1 MVRKI
6 LPILL
11 VLWVLPVVGQYD
23 GPRPPK
29 ADVPY
34 LLQADHLIATEVT
47 EAKEE
52 DRKEG
57 QVFVIAG
64 AASPVKTPMAEPI
77 FLFQSDKI
85 QAGSLQLFRL
95 EVNGGNREV
104 NFGNGKKH
112 KNGARPLRLDVKQLG
127 SNLFRIEAYNTLDPG
142 EYSLSP
148 SDSNA
153 AFCFAV
159 Y

>member
-1 MVRKI
+1 MVRKF
-6 LPILL
+6 LPI
-11 VLWVLPVVGQYD
+11 VLAICAGPLAGQYD
-23 GPRPPK
+23 GPKPPK

-34 LLQADHLIATEVT
+34 LLQAGNLIPTEVT
-47 EAKEE
+47 QAKEE

-64 AASPVKTPMAEPI
+64 AASPVRTPMAEPI

-85 QAGSLQLFRL
+85 QASSLQLFRL
-95 EVNGGNREV
+95 DVNGENREV
-104 NFGNGKKH
+104 NFGGGKKR
-112 KNGARPLRLDVKQLG
+112 KGAARPLRLDVKQM
-127 SNLFRIEAYNTLDPG
+127 STNLFRIEAYETLDPG

-153 AFCFAV
+153 AFCFEV

>member
-1 MVRKI
+1 M
-6 LPILL
+6 LL
-11 VLWVLPVVGQYD
+11 ALCALPVVGQYD
-23 GPRPPK
+23 GPKPPK

-34 LLQADHLIATEVT
+34 LLQAGNLIATEVT

-52 DRKEG
+52 DRKDG
-57 QVFVIAG
+57 QVFVIPG

-95 EVNGGNREV
+95 DVNDGNREV
-104 NFGNGKKH
+104 NLGGGKKH
-112 KNGARPLRLDVKQLG
+112 KNAARPLRLDVKQL
-127 SNLFRIEAYNTLDPG
+127 STNLFRIEAYNTLDPG

>member
-1 MVRKI
+1 M
-6 LPILL
+6 LL
-11 VLWVLPVVGQYD
+11 ALCALPVVGQYD
-23 GPRPPK
+23 GPKPPK

-34 LLQADHLIATEVT
+34 LLQAGNLIATEVT

-52 DRKEG
+52 DRKDG
-57 QVFVIAG
+57 QVFVIPG

-77 FLFQSDKI
+77 FLLQSDKI

-95 EVNGGNREV
+95 EVNDGNREV
-104 NFGNGKKH
+104 NLGTGKKR
-112 KNGARPLRLDVKQLG
+112 KNAARPLKLDVKQL
-127 SNLFRIEAYNTLDPG
+127 STNVFRIEAYETLDPG

-148 SDSNA
+148 NDSNA

>member
-1 MVRKI
+1 MALCA
-6 LPILL
+6 LPA
-11 VLWVLPVVGQYD
+11 VGQYD

-34 LLQADHLIATEVT
+34 LLQADNLIATEVT

-57 QVFVIAG
+57 QVFVIPG

-77 FLFQSDKI
+77 FLFQSDKLA
-85 QAGSLQLFRL
+85 AGSLQLFRL

-104 NFGNGKKH
+104 NFGGGKKR
-112 KNGARPLRLDVKQLG
+112 KGAARPLRLDVKQL
-127 SNLFRIEAYNTLDPG
+127 STNIYRIEAYETLDPG

-148 SDSNA
+148 SDSNT